1 MVTDPPLS
9 LDRPPDP
16 GVDHESSTNHPEVAP
31 RDGLS
36 DLGTTPLMDLGGSQG
51 LSSAPG
57 GSGEPRTSTR
67 HDDPTRPHPTE
78 RGQRGG
84 HPWFCDLVVLG
95 IPVLNLT

>member
-1 MVTDPPLS
+1 MVTDPPSS

-67 HDDPTRPHPTE
+67 HDDPTRPHPTAS
-78 RGQRGG
+78 
-84 HPWFCDLVVLG
+84 
-95 IPVLNLT
+95 

>member
-1 MVTDPPLS
+1 MVTARVTDPPSS

-67 HDDPTRPHPTE
+67 HDDPTRPHPTKLSIE
-78 RGQRGG
+78 AQTI
-84 HPWFCDLVVLG
+84 LVAPL
-95 IPVLNLT
+95 LESQ

>member
-1 MVTDPPLS
+1 MVTDPPSS

-67 HDDPTRPHPTE
+67 HDDPTRPHPTPWAAGHLYQ
-78 RGQRGG
+78 RGQ
-84 HPWFCDLVVLG
+84 LVVANG
-95 IPVLNLT
+95 VLLSQ